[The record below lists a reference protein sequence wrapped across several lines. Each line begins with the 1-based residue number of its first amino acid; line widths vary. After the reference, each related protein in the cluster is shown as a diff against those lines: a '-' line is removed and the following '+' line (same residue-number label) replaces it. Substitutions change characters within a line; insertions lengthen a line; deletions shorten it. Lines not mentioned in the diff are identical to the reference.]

1 MRNATTILLL
11 SAMASLLVAK
21 GAEGAPDILIEDFEK
36 ADYGAWHT
44 EGEAFGPGPA
54 EGTLPDQMRVYGFSG
69 KRLVNSYYGGDGAT
83 GTLTSPPFKVE
94 RPYINFQIGGGG
106 HGSNTSV
113 ALLLD
118 GKTVRVSSGPN
129 TEPGGREEL
138 KWTHWEVSEFMDKE
152 VQIQITDQQAGTWGH
167 INADHFVQS
176 DAPCVSE
183 KTRTIEVQHRYLNI
197 PVKNGATKLCMRLL
211 QEGEIAREFEVELA
225 PADPDFWVFLDL
237 TPLQG
242 KSLTLWADAVE
253 RDNKGFDAIQQ
264 ADEIIGGEDLYR
276 EKYRPQ
282 FHFSSKR
289 GWINDPNG
297 LVYYAGEYH
306 LFYQHNPYGWNWGN
320 MTWGH
325 AVSKDMIHWEELGDA
340 IHPDA
345 LGTIFSGS
353 AVVDEQNTAGFQQ
366 GDEKTLVAV
375 YTYAGDTSRWSEGA
389 KFTQAIAYSNDR
401 GRSWIKYDGN
411 PVLGHI
417 NGGNRDPKVIWH
429 EPSKQWVM
437 VLYLD
442 DHRMGIFTSKDL
454 KTWESQ
460 SELKCFHECPE
471 LLQLPVDSDGNKIK
485 WILYGAAGEYFIGEF
500 DGKEYKPDGD
510 AIPFNHG
517 NCFYA
522 SQTFSNIPDEDGRR
536 IQIAWGSAG
545 HADMPFNQMMNFPV
559 ELTLKTTEEGPRL
572 FAWPIREIE
581 SLYRNTHSYTPFELP
596 GISHSFECGENG
608 FLDILVVFENSDA
621 VEFGL
626 TVCGITVSYYPEAGE
641 LRCKDKTAPLA
652 PEGGKIQMRLL
663 VDRLSVE
670 IFANG
675 GHVYMPMK
683 HVQEN
688 TDGGLEVFAKGG
700 KVAIAGLTV
709 NELASAWE
717 TGRKGNQ

>member
-1 MRNATTILLL
+1 MRNTTTILLL
-11 SAMASLLVAK
+11 SAIASLLVAT
-21 GAEGAPDILIEDFEK
+21 GAAEAAPDILIEDFEE
-36 ADYGAWHT
+36 ADYGAWQV
-44 EGEAFGPGPA
+44 EGEAFGPVPA

-69 KRLVNSYYGGDGAT
+69 RRLVNSYYGGDGAT

-118 GKTVRVSSGPN
+118 GNAVRVSSGPN

-237 TPLQG
+237 TPFQG

-289 GWINDPNG
+289 GWNNDPNG

-325 AVSKDMIHWEELGDA
+325 AVSKDLVRWEELGAA

-366 GDEKTLVAV
+366 GDEKTLVAA

-401 GRSWIKYDGN
+401 GRTWTKYEGN

-417 NGGNRDPKVIWH
+417 VGGNRDPKVIWH
-429 EPSKQWVM
+429 EPSKHWVM

-442 DHRMGIFTSKDL
+442 DNHMGFFSSKDL
-454 KTWESQ
+454 KVWERQ
-460 SELKCFHECPE
+460 SELKCFYECPD
-471 LLQLPVDSDGNKIK
+471 LFPLPVDNDVNKMK
-485 WILYGAAGEYFIGEF
+485 WVLYGASGEYYLGEF
-500 DGKEYKPDGD
+500 DGKTFTPDGE
-510 AIPFNHG
+510 ALPFNYG

-522 SQTFSNIPDEDGRR
+522 SQTFNNIPSEDGRR

-545 HADMPFNQMMNFPV
+545 HKDMPFNQMMNFPV
-559 ELTLKTTEEGPRL
+559 ELSLRTTERGARL
-572 FAWPIREIE
+572 LARPVREIE
-581 SLYRNTHSYTPFELP
+581 TLYTNSAALPDTILRDASQKLEYTGSGLMDISL
-596 GISHSFECGENG
+596 
-608 FLDILVVFENSDA
+608 VFENDSA
-621 VEFGL
+621 AEFGVIVQGL
-626 TVCGITVSYYPEAGE
+626 TVTYDAGMGE
-641 LRCKDKTAPLA
+641 LRCDDKKAPLA
-652 PEGGKIQMRLL
+652 PQDGKITLRLL
-663 VDRLSVE
+663 LDRLSVE
-670 IFANG
+670 IFANDG
-675 GHVYMPMK
+675 QVYMPMK
-683 HVQEN
+683 QVQEG
-688 TDGGLEVFAKGG
+688 DAVAVEVFAKGG
-700 KVAIAGLTV
+700 GAVVTGITV
-709 NELASAWE
+709 NELSSAWE
-717 TGRKGNQ
+717 ADQ

>member
-1 MRNATTILLL
+1 MRNTIAILLRG
-11 SAMASLLVAK
+11 AIASLLVAT
-21 GAEGAPDILIEDFEK
+21 GAAAASDILIEDFEK
-36 ADYGAWHT
+36 ADYGAWQA

-69 KRLVNSYYGGDGAT
+69 KRMVNSFYGGDGAT

-106 HGSNTSV
+106 HGIATSV

-118 GKTVRVSSGPN
+118 GNAVRVSSGPN

-152 VQIQITDQQAGTWGH
+152 VQIQITDQQTGTWGH

-176 DAPCVSE
+176 DSPCVSE
-183 KTRTIEVQHRYLNI
+183 KTRTIEVQRRYLNI

-211 QEGEIAREFEVELA
+211 QEGDIVREFEVELA
-225 PADPDFWVFLDL
+225 PADPDFWVFLEL
-237 TPLQG
+237 APFQG
-242 KSLTLWADAVE
+242 KNLTLWADAVE
-253 RDNKGFDAIQQ
+253 RNNKGFDTIQQ
-264 ADEIIGGEDLYR
+264 ADEIVGGENLYR

-325 AVSKDMIHWEELGDA
+325 AVSKDLVRWTELGDA

-353 AVVDEQNTAGFQQ
+353 AVVDEQNTAGFQR

-375 YTYAGDTSRWSEGA
+375 YTYAGDTSRWSEGV

-454 KTWESQ
+454 KTWENQ

-471 LLQLPVDSDGNKIK
+471 LFQLPIDGDGSKMK

-522 SQTFSNIPDEDGRR
+522 SQTFSNIPEEDGRR

-559 ELTLKTTEEGPRL
+559 ELSLRMTQDGPRL
-572 FAWPIREIE
+572 FAWPVREIE
-581 SLYRNTHSYTPFELP
+581 TLYKESTDMPDMELRDA
-596 GISHSFECGENG
+596 SHRLDYKGNG
-608 FLDILVVFENSDA
+608 LMDINLVFQNDSA
-621 VEFGL
+621 AEFGAIVRGL
-626 TVCGITVSYYPEAGE
+626 TVVYDARAGE
-641 LRCKDKTAPLA
+641 LRCGDKTAPLA
-652 PEGGKIQMRLL
+652 NLGGRIELRML
-663 VDRLSVE
+663 VDRLSTE
-670 IFANG
+670 IFANNG
-675 GHVYMPMK
+675 QVYMPMR
-683 HVQEN
+683 HLQEGN
-688 TDGGLEVFAKGG
+688 AVDLEVFAKGG
-700 KVAIAGLTV
+700 EAVVTGITV
-709 NELASAWE
+709 NELSSAWE
-717 TGRKGNQ
+717 AGQ